1 MNEHMNKKVNVIILF
16 AMVILT
22 MLFEITG
29 FSTTFGTSYVYV
41 VKPMIWIIIGIIT
54 YFFFK
59 NNFILNPKYKRQV
72 DFCVVVSS
80 MIYFLIYFIL
90 GYAKG
95 FANSPYDRTL
105 NGVVTNI
112 WSVIPIIIV
121 REYVRYYM
129 ITNCGQKKIFLW
141 TFLISLLFTSMDLN
155 FLKFDSYFANS
166 FSLFE
171 FFIQTF
177 FPSIIKNLFL
187 TYVAY
192 FSGYGSP
199 IIYSLLPEL
208 AMFLLPILPDIDWAL
223 SSILNAI
230 VPFFAY
236 VYINYTI
243 SKIDRTSRNK
253 VEKTVGIKGWLAMI
267 LIVLL
272 MVGLGLGVFPVQP
285 IVIGSNSM
293 LPVIRKGDI
302 VIVKKT
308 NIKNV
313 KEGDIIR
320 YVLDGNYIIHRVQ
333 KIKISSYGSRI
344 FITKGDNNDSIDIYP
359 VKESQFAGVIKF
371 TIPYVGYPTIILR
384 ELINPSMGSDV
395 KVEKGRTSQIYEKLD
410 STFI

>member
-1 MNEHMNKKVNVIILF
+1 MSKKTNVIILF
-16 AMVILT
+16 IMVIFT

-29 FSTTFGTSYVYV
+29 FSTVFGASYVYV
-41 VKPMIWIIIGIIT
+41 VKPMMWIVIGIIA

-59 NNFILNPKYKRQV
+59 NNYILNPKYKRQV
-72 DFCVVVSS
+72 DFCVVVAS
-80 MIYFLIYFIL
+80 MIYFLIYFVL

-105 NGVVTNI
+105 NGVITNI
-112 WSVIPIIIV
+112 WSVVPIIIV
-121 REYVRYYM
+121 REYIRYYM

-141 TFLISLLFTSMDLN
+141 TFLISLLFTSIDLN
-155 FLKFDSYFANS
+155 FLKFSSYFANS

-171 FFIQTF
+171 FLIQTF

-192 FSGYGSP
+192 FSGYGAP

-208 AMFLLPILPDIDWAL
+208 VTFLLPILPDIDWAL
-223 SSILNAI
+223 SSILSAI

-236 VYINYTI
+236 VYINYSI
-243 SKIDRTSRNK
+243 SKIDRTLRTK
-253 VEKTVGIKGWLAMI
+253 TEKTVGIKGWLVM
-267 LIVLL
+267 VLL
-272 MVGLGLGVFPVQP
+272 VLIIIGLGLGVFPIQP

-308 NIKNV
+308 NIDKV
-313 KEGDIIR
+313 KKGDIIR

-333 KIKISSYGSRI
+333 KINITGDGSRI
-344 FITKGDNNDSIDIYP
+344 FITKGDNNDNIDLYP
-359 VKESQFAGVIKF
+359 VEESQFAGVIKF

-384 ELINPSMGSDV
+384 ELLNPSMGSDV
-395 KVEKGRTSQIYEKLD
+395 KVEKGKTSSIYERVD
-410 STFI
+410 DTFI